1 MVRIPSLS
9 RRSEPAPT
17 RDENLDGQVDG
28 RDTPVTETAQSDD
41 SVGRPVVTDRD
52 ADQTTYRSAGTTD
65 GQTSEAERR
74 ANERAAVARA
84 ATGRPAEVDSRGTA
98 HPVAPEPS
106 NGTARPVAPEPVNGT
121 TRPVTPEPRT
131 GTTSKVETGARPAV
145 VPATA
150 RTAERDADLDS
161 TTRRPDTTDR
171 VTADSAVTDRTTT
184 DRTVD
189 PTPGATTPEP
199 PVTRGPKPRASLL
212 ATLGLIVS
220 VVGATFVLTGTLAGY
235 GIGLGAFGAVL
246 SVLGLMATRRRHVAG
261 KTDALFGVLI
271 GLAAVV
277 IGVLAMTGQFDWPTT
292 DGDWV
297 QRFREWLD
305 SQFVDRF

>member
-1 MVRIPSLS
+1 
-9 RRSEPAPT
+9 
-17 RDENLDGQVDG
+17 
-28 RDTPVTETAQSDD
+28 
-41 SVGRPVVTDRD
+41 RPG
-52 ADQTTYRSAGTTD
+52 A
-65 GQTSEAERR
+65 
-74 ANERAAVARA
+74 
-84 ATGRPAEVDSRGTA
+84 
-98 HPVAPEPS
+98 
-106 NGTARPVAPEPVNGT
+106 ARPVAPEPLNGT
-121 TRPVTPEPRT
+121 TRPVAPEPVKGTTRPVAPESRT
-131 GTTSKVETGARPAV
+131 GTADKVETESRPAV
-145 VPATA
+145 ATTTA

-171 VTADSAVTDRTTT
+171 VTADRASTDSS
-184 DRTVD
+184 VD
-189 PTPGATTPEP
+189 PTSGVTTPEP

-220 VVGATFVLTGTLAGY
+220 VAGAMFVLTGTLAGY

-246 SVLGLMATRRRHVAG
+246 AVLGLMATRRRHVAG

>member
-17 RDENLDGQVDG
+17 RDENLDGRVDG
-28 RDTPVTETAQSDD
+28 RDTPVTETGQSDD
-41 SVGRPVVTDRD
+41 TVGRPVVTDRD
-52 ADQTTYRSAGTTD
+52 AEQTTYRSAGATG

-84 ATGRPAEVDSRGTA
+84 ATGRPAETDSRGTA
-98 HPVAPEPS
+98 S
-106 NGTARPVAPEPVNGT
+106 RPVAPEPVNGT
-121 TRPVTPEPRT
+121 TRPVAPEPVTGTTSPVAPEPRT
-131 GTTSKVETGARPAV
+131 AHGVETESRPTVA
-145 VPATA
+145 PTTA

-171 VTADSAVTDRTTT
+171 VATDRP
-184 DRTVD
+184 VD
-189 PTPGATTPEP
+189 PTPGVSTPEP

-220 VVGATFVLTGTLAGY
+220 VAGAMFVLTGTLAGY

-246 SVLGLMATRRRHVAG
+246 AVLGLMATRRRHVAG

-297 QRFREWLD
+297 PRFREWLD

>member
-17 RDENLDGQVDG
+17 RDENLDGRVDG
-28 RDTPVTETAQSDD
+28 RDTPVTETGQSDD

-52 ADQTTYRSAGTTD
+52 ANQTAYGSAGTT
-65 GQTSEAERR
+65 GGRISEAERQ
-74 ANERAAVARA
+74 ASERAAVARA
-84 ATGRPAEVDSRGTA
+84 ATARPVDAEPRTGTA
-98 HPVAPEPS
+98 RPVAPEPL
-106 NGTARPVAPEPVNGT
+106 NGTTRPVAPEPVNGT
-121 TRPVTPEPRT
+121 TPPVAPEPRT
-131 GTTSKVETGARPAV
+131 AHQVGTEPRSAV
-145 VPATA
+145 APTTA

-171 VTADSAVTDRTTT
+171 VTTDRP
-184 DRTVD
+184 VD
-189 PTPGATTPEP
+189 PTPDRTAPEP

-220 VVGATFVLTGTLAGY
+220 VAGAMFVLTGTLAGY

>member
-17 RDENLDGQVDG
+17 RDENLDGRVDG
-28 RDTPVTETAQSDD
+28 RDTPVTETGQSDD
-41 SVGRPVVTDRD
+41 SAGRPVVTDRD
-52 ADQTTYRSAGTTD
+52 ADQTTYRSAGATG

-84 ATGRPAEVDSRGTA
+84 ATARPAET
-98 HPVAPEPS
+98 EPR
-106 NGTARPVAPEPVNGT
+106 GTARPVAPEPVNGT
-121 TRPVTPEPRT
+121 DRPVAPEPLNGTTRPVTPEPPT
-131 GTTSKVETGARPAV
+131 GTAHKVETESRPV
-145 VPATA
+145 VAPTVA

-161 TTRRPDTTDR
+161 TTREPDTTDR
-171 VTADSAVTDRTTT
+171 P
-184 DRTVD
+184 VD
-189 PTPGATTPEP
+189 PTPGVNTPEP

-220 VVGATFVLTGTLAGY
+220 VVAAMFVLTGTLAGY

-246 SVLGLMATRRRHVAG
+246 AVLGLMATRRRHVAG

-297 QRFREWLD
+297 SRFREWLD

>member
-17 RDENLDGQVDG
+17 RDENLDGRVDG
-28 RDTPVTETAQSDD
+28 RDNPVTDTGQSDD
-41 SVGRPVVTDRD
+41 SAGRPVVTDRD
-52 ADQTTYRSAGTTD
+52 ADQTTYRSAGATG

-84 ATGRPAEVDSRGTA
+84 ATARPADTEPRGTA
-98 HPVAPEPS
+98 RPVAPEPV
-106 NGTARPVAPEPVNGT
+106 NGTARPVAPEPLNGT

-131 GTTSKVETGARPAV
+131 GTAQVETESRPAV
-145 VPATA
+145 APTVA
-150 RTAERDADLDS
+150 RTAERDADVDS
-161 TTRRPDTTDR
+161 TTRQPDTTER
-171 VTADSAVTDRTTT
+171 VTT
-184 DRTVD
+184 DRPVD
-189 PTPGATTPEP
+189 PTPGMSTPEP

-220 VVGATFVLTGTLAGY
+220 VVAAMFVLTGTLAGY

-246 SVLGLMATRRRHVAG
+246 AVLGLMATRRRHVAG

-297 QRFREWLD
+297 SRFREWLD